1 MDKMYAEIVFETR
14 IPIANPENLI
24 VSLDTIEFM
33 VPELFRL
40 DFSTIRT
47 KIYTRNDGICELKVY
62 GYDFNYETFKAD
74 YEKLGIEPDG
84 FVYEYFKSLLNKLE
98 VTEIIADCLDKSR
111 KLLSIPLCLKDIKL
125 YFDHTGGD
133 TAIDFTPKVTA
144 QCRKK
149 LLDGSE
155 PDLMTVI
162 SEIYENSDYSC
173 YRKAFANAL
182 LESIR
187 TDDEKPERMGRYIMK
202 AIKENSFDDLMIA
215 LCGWSLKS
223 LMQQA
228 YILRDDDCKFHDEII
243 DAKLVGIWDND
254 VREELSC
261 KVNTKTR
268 EVYDIDQDFDGPKG
282 KSDFN
287 NFNEYVLIEGID
299 FPVVSEKFKSDNPLA
314 FWYGDK

>member
-14 IPIANPENLI
+14 IPIVNPENLI
-24 VSLDTIEFM
+24 VSLDTIEFR
-33 VPELFRL
+33 VPELLRL

-47 KIYTRNDGICELKVY
+47 TIYKRNDGTCELKVY
-62 GYDFNYETFKAD
+62 GCDFDYETFKAD

-84 FVYEYFKSLLNKLE
+84 FVYEYFKSLFDKLK
-98 VTEIIADCLDKSR
+98 VTEIIVDCSDKR
-111 KLLSIPLCLKDIKL
+111 KKLLSIPLCLKDIKL
-125 YFDHTGGD
+125 YFDHIGGD
-133 TAIDFTPKVTA
+133 IAIDFTQKVTA

-202 AIKENSFDDLMIA
+202 AIKENSFDDFVIA

-243 DAKLVGIWDND
+243 DAKLIVVLDGD

-268 EVYDIDQDFDGPKG
+268 EVYDIDRDCDGSKGNVDFDD
-282 KSDFN
+282 SI
-287 NFNEYVLIEGID
+287 EYISIEEID
-299 FPVVSEKFKSDNPLA
+299 FPVVSEKFKSVNSLV

>member
-14 IPIANPENLI
+14 IPIVNPENLI
-24 VSLDTIEFM
+24 VSLDTIEFR
-33 VPELFRL
+33 VPELLRL

-47 KIYTRNDGICELKVY
+47 TIYKRNDGVCELKVY
-62 GYDFNYETFKAD
+62 GFDFDYETFKAD

-84 FVYEYFKSLLNKLE
+84 FVYEYFKSLFDKLK
-98 VTEIIADCLDKSR
+98 VTEIIADCSDKSK
-111 KLLSIPLCLKDIKL
+111 KLLSIPLCLKKIKL
-125 YFDHTGGD
+125 YFDHIGGD
-133 TAIDFTPKVTA
+133 IAIDFTQKVTA

-202 AIKENSFDDLMIA
+202 AIKENSFDDFVIA

-243 DAKLVGIWDND
+243 DAKLIVVLDGD

-268 EVYDIDQDFDGPKG
+268 EVYDIDRDFEGSKGKVDFDD
-282 KSDFN
+282 S
-287 NFNEYVLIEGID
+287 IECVSIEEID

-314 FWYGDK
+314 FWYGDE

>member
-14 IPIANPENLI
+14 IPIVNPENLI
-24 VSLDTIEFM
+24 VSLDTIEFR
-33 VPELFRL
+33 VPELLRL

-47 KIYTRNDGICELKVY
+47 TIYKRNDGTCELKVY
-62 GYDFNYETFKAD
+62 GFDFDYETFKAD

-84 FVYEYFKSLLNKLE
+84 FVYEYFKSLFDKLK
-98 VTEIIADCLDKSR
+98 VTEIIVDCSDKSK
-111 KLLSIPLCLKDIKL
+111 KLLSIPLCLKKIKL
-125 YFDHTGGD
+125 YFDHIGGD
-133 TAIDFTPKVTA
+133 IAIDFTQKVTA

-202 AIKENSFDDLMIA
+202 AIKENSFDDFVIA

-243 DAKLVGIWDND
+243 DAKLIVVLDGD

-268 EVYDIDQDFDGPKG
+268 EVYDIDRDFEGSKGKVDFDD
-282 KSDFN
+282 S
-287 NFNEYVLIEGID
+287 IECVSIEEID

-314 FWYGDK
+314 FWYGDE

>member
-14 IPIANPENLI
+14 IPIVNPENLI
-24 VSLDTIEFM
+24 VSLDTIEFR
-33 VPELFRL
+33 VPELLRL

-47 KIYTRNDGICELKVY
+47 TIYKRNDGTCELKVY
-62 GYDFNYETFKAD
+62 GFDFDYETFKAD

-84 FVYEYFKSLLNKLE
+84 FVYEYFKSLFDKLK
-98 VTEIIADCLDKSR
+98 VTEIIVDCSDKR
-111 KLLSIPLCLKDIKL
+111 KKLLSIPLCLKDIKL
-125 YFDHTGGD
+125 YFDHIGGD
-133 TAIDFTPKVTA
+133 IAIDFTQKVTA

-202 AIKENSFDDLMIA
+202 AIKENSFDDFVIA

-243 DAKLVGIWDND
+243 DAKLIVVLDGD

-268 EVYDIDQDFDGPKG
+268 EVYDIDRDCDGSKGNVDFDD
-282 KSDFN
+282 SI
-287 NFNEYVLIEGID
+287 EYISIEEID
-299 FPVVSEKFKSDNPLA
+299 FPVVSEKFKSVNSLV

>member
-33 VPELFRL
+33 VPELLRL

-62 GYDFNYETFKAD
+62 GFDFNYETFKAD

-125 YFDHTGGD
+125 YFDHIGGD
-133 TAIDFTPKVTA
+133 IAIDFTQKVTA

-202 AIKENSFDDLMIA
+202 AIKENSFDDFVIA

-228 YILRDDDCKFHDEII
+228 YILMDDDCKFHDEII
-243 DAKLVGIWDND
+243 DAKLIVVLDGD
-254 VREELSC
+254 VQEELSC

-268 EVYDIDQDFDGPKG
+268 EVYDIDRDFEGSKGKVDFDD
-282 KSDFN
+282 S
-287 NFNEYVLIEGID
+287 IECVSIEEID

-314 FWYGDK
+314 FWYGDE

>member
-14 IPIANPENLI
+14 IPIVNPENLI
-24 VSLDTIEFM
+24 VSLDTIEFR
-33 VPELFRL
+33 VPELLRL

-47 KIYTRNDGICELKVY
+47 TIYKRNDGVCELKVY
-62 GYDFNYETFKAD
+62 GFDFDYETFKAD

-84 FVYEYFKSLLNKLE
+84 FVYEYFKSLFDKLK
-98 VTEIIADCLDKSR
+98 VTEIITDCSDKS
-111 KLLSIPLCLKDIKL
+111 KKILSIPLCLKGIKL
-125 YFDHTGGD
+125 YFDHIGGYV
-133 TAIDFTPKVTA
+133 AIDFTPKVTA

-202 AIKENSFDDLMIA
+202 AIKENNFDDLMIA

-228 YILRDDDCKFHDEII
+228 YILRDDDCKSHDEII

-282 KSDFN
+282 KSDFD

-314 FWYGDK
+314 FWYGDE

>member
-14 IPIANPENLI
+14 IPIVNPENLI
-24 VSLDTIEFM
+24 VSLDTIEFR
-33 VPELFRL
+33 VPELLRL

-47 KIYTRNDGICELKVY
+47 TIYKRNDGTCELKVY
-62 GYDFNYETFKAD
+62 GFDFDYETFKAD

-84 FVYEYFKSLLNKLE
+84 FVYEYFKSLFDKLK
-98 VTEIIADCLDKSR
+98 VTEIIVDCSDKSK
-111 KLLSIPLCLKDIKL
+111 KLLSIPLCLKKIKL
-125 YFDHTGGD
+125 YFDHIGGYV
-133 TAIDFTPKVTA
+133 AINFTPKVTA

-182 LESIR
+182 LESLR

-202 AIKENSFDDLMIA
+202 AIKENSFDDFVIA

-243 DAKLVGIWDND
+243 DAKLIVVLDGD

-268 EVYDIDQDFDGPKG
+268 EVYDIDRDFEGSKGKVDFDD
-282 KSDFN
+282 S
-287 NFNEYVLIEGID
+287 IECVSIEEID

-314 FWYGDK
+314 FWYGDE

>member
-1 MDKMYAEIVFETR
+1 MDEMYAEIVFETG
-14 IPIANPENLI
+14 IPILNPKDLI
-24 VSLDTIEFM
+24 ISLDTIEFN
-33 VPELFRL
+33 VSELLRL

-47 KIYTRNDGICELKVY
+47 KIYMRNDGICELKVY
-62 GYDFNYETFKAD
+62 GFDFDYETFKAD

-84 FVYEYFKSLLNKLE
+84 LVYEYFKSLFDKLK
-98 VTEIIADCLDKSR
+98 VTEIIANCSDKS
-111 KLLSIPLCLKDIKL
+111 KELLSIPLCLKEIKL
-125 YFDHTGGD
+125 YFDHVGGD
-133 TAIDFTPKVTA
+133 IAIDFTPKVTT

-187 TDDEKPERMGRYIMK
+187 TDDEKPERMGQYIMK
-202 AIKENSFDDLMIA
+202 AIKENSFDDFMIA

-228 YILRDDDCKFHDEII
+228 YILMDDDCKFHDEII
-243 DAKLVGIWDND
+243 DAKLIVVLDGD
-254 VREELSC
+254 VQEELSC

-268 EVYDIDQDFDGPKG
+268 EVYDIDRDFEGSKGNVDFDD
-282 KSDFN
+282 SI
-287 NFNEYVLIEGID
+287 EYISIEEID
-299 FPVVSEKFKSDNPLA
+299 FPVVSEKFKSVNSLV